1 MRGKKLL
8 SLLLSTTLIGTM
20 LPTAALAT
28 VDSGADSSPLVCT
41 TDEGGA
47 AENHEENTLV
57 STPANTEGNKTTP
70 GWEDNNDGHPKRIQE
85 TFDFVV
91 DGIAYKKLDDTT
103 VEVAPW
109 YWKWTHSC
117 NDGHTETVFAG
128 TEYSNRSDG
137 LMIPKEINHEN
148 QTYQVVGIGDNAFYN
163 MTGTEVTLSE
173 GLTYI
178 GAGAFGY
185 STCKT
190 IEIPASVTRLDK
202 EALHGDFTS
211 ITFA

>member
-103 VEVAPW
+103 VE
-109 YWKWTHSC
+109 
-117 NDGHTETVFAG
+117 
-128 TEYSNRSDG
+128 
-137 LMIPKEINHEN
+137 
-148 QTYQVVGIGDNAFYN
+148 
-163 MTGTEVTLSE
+163 LS
-173 GLTYI
+173 LI
-178 GAGAFGY
+178 H
-185 STCKT
+185 
-190 IEIPASVTRLDK
+190 I
-202 EALHGDFTS
+202 
-211 ITFA
+211 

>member
-1 MRGKKLL
+1 M
-8 SLLLSTTLIGTM
+8 SLRQILRAI
-20 LPTAALAT
+20 
-28 VDSGADSSPLVCT
+28 
-41 TDEGGA
+41 
-47 AENHEENTLV
+47 NH
-57 STPANTEGNKTTP
+57 P

-148 QTYQVVGIGDNAFYN
+148 QTYQVGESA
-163 MTGTEVTLSE
+163 TTR
-173 GLTYI
+173 
-178 GAGAFGY
+178 
-185 STCKT
+185 ST
-190 IEIPASVTRLDK
+190 I
-202 EALHGDFTS
+202 
-211 ITFA
+211 

>member
-70 GWEDNNDGHPKRIQE
+70 GWEDNNEGHPKRIQE

-117 NDGHTETVFAG
+117 ND
-128 TEYSNRSDG
+128 
-137 LMIPKEINHEN
+137 
-148 QTYQVVGIGDNAFYN
+148 
-163 MTGTEVTLSE
+163 
-173 GLTYI
+173 
-178 GAGAFGY
+178 
-185 STCKT
+185 
-190 IEIPASVTRLDK
+190 
-202 EALHGDFTS
+202 
-211 ITFA
+211 

>member
-57 STPANTEGNKTTP
+57 STPANTKGDKTTP

-103 VEVAPW
+103 VEVAPC
-109 YWKWTHSC
+109 YWKWTHS
-117 NDGHTETVFAG
+117 
-128 TEYSNRSDG
+128 
-137 LMIPKEINHEN
+137 
-148 QTYQVVGIGDNAFYN
+148 
-163 MTGTEVTLSE
+163 
-173 GLTYI
+173 
-178 GAGAFGY
+178 
-185 STCKT
+185 
-190 IEIPASVTRLDK
+190 
-202 EALHGDFTS
+202 
-211 ITFA
+211 